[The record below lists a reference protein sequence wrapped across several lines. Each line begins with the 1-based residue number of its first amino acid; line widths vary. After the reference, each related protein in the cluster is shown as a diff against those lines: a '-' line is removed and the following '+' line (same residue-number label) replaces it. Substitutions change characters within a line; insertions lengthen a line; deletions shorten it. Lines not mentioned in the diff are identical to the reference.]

1 MEESRMNQQKDL
13 SLIQNFRVAQ
23 DFFSREELV
32 KKYLPMVWHILKNYH
47 IPWMDLDDYFQ
58 EGAIGLLKAV
68 DQYDPEHYSIKFSTF
83 AYICILRRVFNAFKR
98 SSVKKTALPA
108 KMLSL
113 NSFINPED
121 ESGTL
126 LDVLPDLSFEPFQ
139 EVENNWME
147 QKLEVVLE
155 AYLSPVECQVV
166 RMIFNGYPLK
176 DIQHQLSLPFKVVD
190 NARTRARLKLAKI
203 LFHYGSL
210 LNPQIPLKPRKRAD
224 LSIGVM
230 NHPA

>member
-1 MEESRMNQQKDL
+1 MNQERDL
-13 SLIQNFRVAQ
+13 RLIQRFRVDQ
-23 DFFSREELV
+23 DLFSREELV
-32 KKYLPMVWHILKNYH
+32 KKYLPMVRHILKNYH
-47 IPWMDLDDYFQ
+47 IPCMDLDDYFQ

-83 AYICILRRVFNAFKR
+83 AYICILRRIINAFK
-98 SSVKKTALPA
+98 SSSAKKTILPA

-113 NSFINPED
+113 NAFINHED

-126 LDVLPDLSFEPFQ
+126 LDIIPDLSFEPFL

-147 QKLEVVLE
+147 QRLEIVLE
-155 AYLSPVECQVV
+155 AYLSPVECKVV
-166 RMIFNGYPLK
+166 RMILNGYPLK
-176 DIQHQLSLPFKVVD
+176 DIQQKLSLPIKAID

-203 LFHYGSL
+203 LLRYGSL

-224 LSIGVM
+224 LAINFM

>member
-1 MEESRMNQQKDL
+1 MNQEKDL
-13 SLIQNFRVAQ
+13 HLIHRFRVDQ
-23 DFFSREELV
+23 DLFSREELV

-47 IPWMDLDDYFQ
+47 IPHRDLDDYFQ

-68 DQYDPEHYSIKFSTF
+68 EQYDPEHYSIKFSTF
-83 AYICILRRVFNAFKR
+83 AYICILRRIFNAFKS
-98 SSVKKTALPA
+98 SSVKRAALPA

-126 LDVLPDLSFEPFQ
+126 LDVIPDLSFEPFQ

-147 QKLEVVLE
+147 QKLEVILE

-166 RMIFNGYPLK
+166 RMILNGYPLK
-176 DIQHQLSLPFKVVD
+176 DIQHKLSLPFKAVD

-203 LFHYGSL
+203 LFRYGSL

-224 LSIGVM
+224 LAIHIL

>member
-1 MEESRMNQQKDL
+1 MNQERDL
-13 SLIQNFRVAQ
+13 RLIQRFRVDQ
-23 DFFSREELV
+23 DLFSREELV
-32 KKYLPMVWHILKNYH
+32 KKYLPMVRHILKNYY
-47 IPWMDLDDYFQ
+47 IPCMDLDDYFQ

-83 AYICILRRVFNAFKR
+83 AYICILRRIINAFK
-98 SSVKKTALPA
+98 SSSAKKTILPA

-113 NSFINPED
+113 NAFINHED

-126 LDVLPDLSFEPFQ
+126 LDIIPDLSFEPFL

-147 QKLEVVLE
+147 QRLEIVLE
-155 AYLSPVECQVV
+155 AYLSPVECKVV
-166 RMIFNGYPLK
+166 RMILNGYPLK
-176 DIQHQLSLPFKVVD
+176 DIQQKLSLPIKAID

-203 LFHYGSL
+203 LLRYGSL

-224 LSIGVM
+224 LAINFM